1 MTRRVYVIVRSISFS
16 ESVGGL
22 EKAAKDHILEMI
34 RVGYQV
40 ILICPSQ
47 KLLGNVPQNLI
58 YMDIPWPIWDKHKIF
73 MTMGVAYNIW
83 CRKVAS
89 FLNTQVSHN
98 DILHFHGASAGII
111 GFLTESAINTSI
123 TVVNPHGMEEFGSG
137 SILRLFNRFF
147 TKRLIQKASLAD
159 AVIATDNLL
168 VPAVKSNLGIIDGK
182 IFIIPNTIN
191 IKKLREYIEYRISNE
206 HSVHNDYLKIV
217 SIGRIEYNKGYD
229 ILAKALSLFSSENPQ
244 YKLHWTHY
252 GRGKKKELVLNLC
265 KKGGVNI
272 SIVENATDY
281 EVQNNLYN
289 CDVFIQPS
297 RYEGSSLTTLE
308 AMVHGCLIIATPV
321 GGIPDKIIN
330 YRTGFL
336 SKDVTP
342 ESLNEI
348 LKIALHHENLSKIKE
363 CARSFVE
370 STYDISVSTK
380 KYIELYKSLE
390 K

>member
-1 MTRRVYVIVRSISFS
+1 M
-16 ESVGGL
+16 
-22 EKAAKDHILEMI
+22 
-34 RVGYQV
+34 
-40 ILICPSQ
+40 
-47 KLLGNVPQNLI
+47 
-58 YMDIPWPIWDKHKIF
+58 
-73 MTMGVAYNIW
+73 
-83 CRKVAS
+83 
-89 FLNTQVSHN
+89 
-98 DILHFHGASAGII
+98 
-111 GFLTESAINTSI
+111 
-123 TVVNPHGMEEFGSG
+123 
-137 SILRLFNRFF
+137 
-147 TKRLIQKASLAD
+147 
-159 AVIATDNLL
+159 
-168 VPAVKSNLGIIDGK
+168 
-182 IFIIPNTIN
+182 
-191 IKKLREYIEYRISNE
+191 
-206 HSVHNDYLKIV
+206 
-217 SIGRIEYNKGYD
+217 
-229 ILAKALSLFSSENPQ
+229 
-244 YKLHWTHY
+244 
-252 GRGKKKELVLNLC
+252 
-265 KKGGVNI
+265 NI